1 MVKEDLVGAD
11 HERSGLA
18 LRQGRKRCVDFAL
31 GAGVQASQLHPEPVS
46 GCLRIFRLGLGNNW
60 ARLVDE
66 QGDNGGAVGTSSCSS
81 SSRFGTSSAFQTV
94 MPVRLPPGRFRLATR
109 PS

>member
-11 HERSGLA
+11 HERSGLT

-31 GAGVQASQLHPEPVS
+31 GAGVQASQLQPKPVS
-46 GCLRIFRLGLGNNW
+46 GCLRIFSLDLGNNW

-66 QGDNGGAVGTSSCSS
+66 
-81 SSRFGTSSAFQTV
+81 
-94 MPVRLPPGRFRLATR
+94 
-109 PS
+109 